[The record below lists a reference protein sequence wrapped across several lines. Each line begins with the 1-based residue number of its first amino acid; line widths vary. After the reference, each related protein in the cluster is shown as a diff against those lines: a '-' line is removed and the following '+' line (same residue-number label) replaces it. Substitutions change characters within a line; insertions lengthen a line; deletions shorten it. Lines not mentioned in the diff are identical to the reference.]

1 MIILKAILIIL
12 ALMLLFCAG
21 VACYA
26 IALMKKRP
34 PLALYERRTRQ
45 PDFIPLSR
53 IPKRQVDLLVKLEDS
68 NFYTH
73 RGYDVEDIR
82 DALQMNL
89 KAGHI
94 VYGGSSITQ
103 QLAKNLYFRFM
114 HSFIRKAAEF
124 IIALALE
131 RQLGKDRILE
141 LYINIIYFGN
151 GIYGISDAARFYFDK
166 PLSNLDLN
174 QMLILAVIPTI
185 PTKGNPIQ
193 YPEVFERV
201 RNKRIKYL
209 ANGKS
214 PLISREEAAA
224 IQAHGSDALDPE
236 LRKNDDFTRSYPQT
250 VPLINERFGPFQSSL
265 TEAGHGAL

>member
-1 MIILKAILIIL
+1 LIILKAILIIL

-45 PDFIPLSR
+45 PDFIPLSQ

-68 NFYTH
+68 TFYSH

-89 KAGHI
+89 KAGHTI
-94 VYGGSSITQ
+94 YGGSTITQ
-103 QLAKNLYFRFM
+103 QLAKNLYFRFT
-114 HSFIRKAAEF
+114 HSYIRRAVEF
-124 IIALALE
+124 IITLALE

-151 GIYGISDAARFYFDK
+151 GIYGISDAARFYFDR
-166 PLSNLDLN
+166 PLSDLTLN
-174 QMLILAVIPTI
+174 QMLILAIIPAI

-193 YPEVFERV
+193 QPEVFERV
-201 RNKRIKYL
+201 RNKRVEFL

-224 IQAHGSDALDPE
+224 IKAHGSDALDPK
-236 LRKNDDFTRSYPQT
+236 LRKNDGYNRTFSKPS
-250 VPLINERFGPFQSSL
+250 P
-265 TEAGHGAL
+265 